1 MGTLALTDPT
11 NGTTADAS
19 LVANNN
25 TAIKAVVNG
34 GIDNGNI
41 SVSAGI
47 AASKLSGY
55 PTDATKYLRGDG
67 TWGAPAAPSAPIALI
82 VALGG

>member
-55 PTDATKYLRGDG
+55 PTDSTKYLRGDG
-67 TWGAPAAPSAPIALI
+67 TWGAPSSSIALI